1 MDLPSGFSVI
11 APGAAVHVVCDRCH
25 ARFGYPYS
33 HEPMEAWA
41 AEHVCPV
48 DGANDEAEA
57 AT

>member
-1 MDLPSGFSVI
+1 MDLPPNFSVI
-11 APGAAVHVVCDRCH
+11 APGAATHVVCDRCQ

-41 AEHVCPV
+41 AKHVCA
-48 DGANDEAEA
+48 GNEAEV